1 MSTHGVNASL
11 EDVEFL
17 SRSPHRV
24 RALRTLRDGPADRDD
39 LQAATDASKATVSRL
54 LNEFEDRNWV
64 VRDGHEYELTDP
76 GEFVA
81 ERFLRLVEEM
91 DTEHAL
97 RDVWQWFPTDLPG
110 CTMSLFADAVVT
122 KLGSHSPYRPF
133 PRFVELNESA
143 RILRGVQRA
152 LPKPA
157 SCEVWERHLAAG
169 GEMHKAI
176 SPAYIDMLL
185 KEISEDVLREA
196 VESGRL
202 TLSAH
207 DSLSTNAGVGFF
219 DDRLVVLC
227 RDDDVVT
234 RVMVDT
240 DAPEAVAWG
249 ESVYERARSEARSV
263 DLLERLEGKD

>member
-1 MSTHGVNASL
+1 MNTYDTDASL
-11 EDVEFL
+11 DDIEFL

-24 RALRTLRDGPADRDD
+24 RALRTLRSGPADRDD
-39 LQAATDASKATVSRL
+39 LRAATEASKATVSRL

-64 VRDGHEYELTDP
+64 VRDGHAYELTDP

-81 ERFLRLVEEM
+81 EEFLRLVDRM

-133 PRFVELNESA
+133 PRFVEIHESA
-143 RILRGVQRA
+143 RTVSAVQRA

-157 SCEVWERHLAAG
+157 SCEVFERYFAG
-169 GEMHKAI
+169 GGEARLAI
-176 SPAYIDMLL
+176 SSAYIDMLS
-185 KEISEDVLREA
+185 KEVSEDVLREA

-207 DSLSTNAGVGFF
+207 DSLSTNAGIAVF

-227 RDDDVVT
+227 RDDDVIT

-249 ESVYERARSEARSV
+249 ESIYERARSEARPV
-263 DLLERLEGKD
+263 DLLERLERDV